1 MKIAFL
7 GLGIMGFNMAKHL
20 QKNHEVLVWNR
31 NSEKTIKF
39 GQPVLSLQETVQNAD
54 FIIMCLGDDKSVENI
69 VNQVLLFAKK
79 DAIFIDHT
87 TISAETTKKLATKC
101 TFLDAPVTGGQ
112 GGAEAG
118 TLAILCGGKKEVFEK
133 CKPIMQSYG
142 KNIEY
147 FGKSGNGQIAKMA
160 NQICIAG
167 IIQSLAESVNFAKKS
182 GIDAEKL
189 YKTIGQGAGSSW
201 QMNNRANWMID
212 GNFESNKGFPVE
224 WMIKDLNI
232 CLDEATKIG
241 ADLPLTYA
249 INEKYKQIENKRID
263 TSSLILLLNKN

>member
-20 QKNHEVLVWNR
+20 QKNHDIKVWNR
-31 NSEKTIKF
+31 NGEKTVKF
-39 GQPVLSLQETVQNAD
+39 GQEVLSLGDVVKDVD
-54 FIIMCLGDDKSVENI
+54 FIIMCLGDDKSVEDI
-69 VNQVLLFAKK
+69 VNQVLSFAKK

-101 TFLDAPVTGGQ
+101 IFLDAPVTGGQ
-112 GGAEAG
+112 GGSEAG
-118 TLAILCGGKKEVFEK
+118 TLAILCGGEKEVFEK

-147 FGKSGNGQIAKMA
+147 FGVSGSGQIAKMA

-182 GIDAEKL
+182 GLDCQKL

-201 QMNNRANWMID
+201 QMNNRAEWMID
-212 GNFESNKGFPVE
+212 GNFEPNKGFPVE

-232 CLDEATKIG
+232 CLDEAEKIG
-241 ADLPLTYA
+241 ADLPITTA
-249 INEKYKQIENKRID
+249 INEKYKKIENKRID
-263 TSSLILLLNKN
+263 TSSLILLL

>member
-1 MKIAFL
+1 
-7 GLGIMGFNMAKHL
+7 
-20 QKNHEVLVWNR
+20 
-31 NSEKTIKF
+31 
-39 GQPVLSLQETVQNAD
+39 
-54 FIIMCLGDDKSVENI
+54 MCLGDDKSVENI
-69 VNQVLLFAKK
+69 MNQVLPFAKK

-87 TISAETTKKLATKC
+87 TISAETTKNLAKKC
-101 TFLDAPVTGGQ
+101 IFLDAPVTGGQ

-118 TLAILCGGKKEVFEK
+118 TLAILCGGDEAVFKK

-147 FGKSGNGQIAKMA
+147 FGVSGSGQIAKMA

-182 GIDAEKL
+182 GLDCQKL

-201 QMNNRANWMID
+201 QMNNRAEWMID
-212 GNFESNKGFPVE
+212 GNFEPNKGFPVE

-232 CLDEATKIG
+232 CLDEAEKIG
-241 ADLPLTYA
+241 ADLPITTA
-249 INEKYKQIENKRID
+249 INEKYKKIENKRID
-263 TSSLILLLNKN
+263 TSSLILLL